1 MQSSVDSF
9 SKNSRLAFLGTW
21 KVRLR
26 AMLVEDST
34 EFRDPQLASE
44 LTAAGVVWP
53 DCMDPTGDCR
63 YLHIDV
69 DSFFVSVARQMDSSL
84 LGVPVAV
91 VTGGSDW
98 SDVCTASYDAR
109 EHGIRKGMSV
119 RRAKALL
126 PSLRLCRTTPALFAR
141 LDAVTRKLYKLV
153 LQCTACVCP
162 LSCDEMYVKAGVSTP
177 DTLATAAKL
186 LRRSVQRCT
195 GCDVSIGIG
204 ESVHAA
210 RHATSLAKPPG
221 PGVAFC
227 PVAGMRDASVR
238 SLCGIGRQ
246 TAQKLRALLAVPSD
260 ASGADKELTVA
271 DLADLAPE
279 KLVAVCGRTTA
290 GMLQD
295 ALAGRVA
302 DGRVTSHVFGVDKF
316 FNADKKTVSRDLNWG
331 VRPQDTADVTKVI
344 ADLCQK
350 VAAEVADQG
359 TRRVTVRLL
368 VRAAGAATPAKRFG
382 HGRVTKWEQSV
393 AAPPR
398 GSLPSI
404 YHAAVEAFAA
414 YPADEVREIRG
425 VGVTVAVHQRGTAPA
440 AAGMRSLRSYFAG
453 QQRNGGRSG
462 GGGGDAA
469 STAAGEAGA
478 EWREEALCSSS
489 GDEQEALFLS
499 SSEDGDSSQSAAARG
514 SSDDGGQEVFPAC
527 EGGTDADPVLLSAT
541 QFFAG
546 DSGEDEDVGRPAQE
560 GHSAATAIPLLTQV
574 VGGCASKRAAGGRSE
589 AAERQ
594 SKRARVRERLGGS
607 EEGER
612 RETE

>member
-26 AMLVEDST
+26 AMLVEDTS
-34 EFRDPQLASE
+34 EFSDPQLASE
-44 LTAAGVVWP
+44 LAAAGVAWP
-53 DCMDPTGDCR
+53 ASAEPAGDCR

-69 DSFFVSVARQMDSSL
+69 DSFFVSVARQMDPSL

-153 LQCTACVCP
+153 LQCTPCVCP
-162 LSCDEMYVKAGVSTP
+162 LSCDEMYVKAGVSP
-177 DTLATAAKL
+177 PETLATAARL

-204 ESVHAA
+204 ETVHAA

-246 TAQKLRALLAVPSD
+246 TVQKLRALLAVPPD
-260 ASGADKELTVA
+260 ASGQGADKELTVA
-271 DLADLAPE
+271 DLAGVASE

-302 DGRVTSHVFGVDKF
+302 DGRATNHVFGIDRF

-331 VRPQDTADVTKVI
+331 VRPQGTADVRKVI

-350 VAAEVADQG
+350 VAAEVGDQG
-359 TRRVTVRLL
+359 TRRVTLRLL

-393 AAPPR
+393 SAPPR
-398 GSLPSI
+398 GTLPSI
-404 YHAAVEAFAA
+404 HHAAVEAFGA
-414 YPADEVREIRG
+414 YPAAEVREIRG
-425 VGVTVAVHQRGTAPA
+425 VGVTVAVQQRGTAA
-440 AAGMRSLRSYFAG
+440 AVGMRSLRSYFAG
-453 QQRNGGRSG
+453 QQRDGGRSG
-462 GGGGDAA
+462 SGDAA
-469 STAAGEAGA
+469 AGDAGA
-478 EWREEALCSSS
+478 ECRMEEASCS
-489 GDEQEALFLS
+489 GDGQEALFLS
-499 SSEDGDSSQSAAARG
+499 SSEDGEDSSSQSAAAR
-514 SSDDGGQEVFPAC
+514 SCDDGEQDTFPAC
-527 EGGTDADPVLLSAT
+527 AGGTDVDPVLLSAT

-546 DSGEDEDVGRPAQE
+546 DSGEDDDARKLAQE

-574 VGGCASKRAAGGRSE
+574 VGGCASKRAVGDRAE
-589 AAERQ
+589 AAERP
-594 SKRARVRERLGGS
+594 SKRARIR
-607 EEGER
+607 
-612 RETE
+612 